1 MQTNLYTDY
10 SMFLNILLVH
20 EVNCTFSFDYMPII
34 FCLWLN
40 KNVENTYNYVKIFK
54 KMSTKV
60 MLIREKLE
68 EKEIKTLRD
77 IAAKSK
83 FAKRKREET
92 PSDLRTEY
100 QRDRDRIL
108 HSKSFRRLKH
118 KTQVFLAPFDDH
130 FRTRL
135 THTLEVSQIART
147 MARALELNEDL
158 VEAIS
163 LGHDL
168 GHTPFG
174 HCGESVLNE
183 LVSNGFHHN
192 IQSVRVVEE
201 LEKMNLCIET
211 IDGILT
217 HTWGFKPKTA
227 EAQIVQYA
235 DKIAYINHD
244 IEDSIRAG
252 IITENDLPKECKE
265 YFSSNPSKRLSKMIY
280 SVVNSSLD
288 KEKVTMDEECWGY
301 TKILREWM
309 FNNIYIDSPAK
320 AEEGKAKHLVRT
332 LFEYYTDYSKQYCDD
347 DKKVERLVT
356 DYISGMTDQ
365 YAIEKYKEK
374 FIPRPLNSKTKD
386 ENFLKLLY
394 SIDNKSEG

>member
-1 MQTNLYTDY
+1 MVKESYVYSYNTN
-10 SMFLNILLVH
+10 M
-20 EVNCTFSFDYMPII
+20 
-34 FCLWLN
+34 
-40 KNVENTYNYVKIFK
+40 NTMTIK
-54 KMSTKV
+54 
-60 MLIREKLE
+60 EKLE
-68 EKEIKTLRD
+68 EREFETLRD

-83 FAKRKREET
+83 FAKRKFKTE
-92 PSDLRTEY
+92 PSLYRTEF

-118 KTQVFLAPFDDH
+118 KTQVFLSPFDDH

-147 MARALELNEDL
+147 MARALQLNEDL

-183 LVSNGFHHN
+183 LVSTGFHHN
-192 IQSVRVVEE
+192 VQSVRVVEE
-201 LEKMNLCIET
+201 LEKMNLCTET

-252 IITENDLPKECKE
+252 IITENDLPKDCIK
-265 YFSSNPSKRLSKMIY
+265 YFSSTPSKRLSKMI
-280 SVVNSSLD
+280 SAVVENSID
-288 KEKVTMDEECWGY
+288 KNNVSMDNECWEY
-301 TKILREWM
+301 TTKLREWM
-309 FNNIYIDSPAK
+309 FSNIYIDSPAK
-320 AEEGKAKHLVRT
+320 IEENKARHIVKT
-332 LFEYYTDYSKQYCDD
+332 LYEYYTEYSRQYCND
-347 DKKVERLVT
+347 DKVIERLVT

-374 FIPRPLNSKTKD
+374 FIPKPLNSSTKD
-386 ENFLKLLY
+386 ESFLRLLY
-394 SIDNKSEG
+394 SINQ